1 MNLVIA
7 RGNVKFNWR
16 FLGWLDDLVSDN
28 VLLMR
33 SEPNE
38 QAERRQAMAAAV
50 VVRRGVVGIG
60 RRLRLER
67 SGGRLTTLELSLLGH
82 LHRRGPLSPGDLA
95 AAERVQPQ
103 SLTRTLAS
111 LEEDGLILRR
121 PDPDDGRRSR
131 LGITDPGLTALRAE
145 MGQRDQWLAAAMSRE
160 LTTTEIELL
169 RLAGELLERLAD
181 TNPT

>member
-1 MNLVIA
+1 
-7 RGNVKFNWR
+7 
-16 FLGWLDDLVSDN
+16 
-28 VLLMR
+28 MR
-33 SEPNE
+33 SDPNE
-38 QAERRQAMAAAV
+38 LAERRQAMAAAV

-67 SGGRLTTLELSLLGH
+67 SGSSSLTTLELSLLGH
-82 LHRRGPLSPGDLA
+82 LHRRGPLTPGDLA

-111 LEEDGLILRR
+111 LAEDGLILRR

-145 MGQRDQWLAAAMSRE
+145 MGQRDRWLAEAMSRE
-160 LTTTEIELL
+160 LTSTEIELL
-169 RLAGELLERLAD
+169 RLAGELLDRLAD
-181 TNPT
+181 TAS